1 MSMHVRLAAA
11 EDVKPLLDLIRECL
25 GAEHP
30 AKEVYDPGWVSREMC
45 REGGHE
51 TWVVDAGPR
60 LDACISFLRPDVA
73 VNPIANLGR
82 NLFRPGTFESGNA
95 QALLEQVRILC
106 AERSE
111 LGILRVPASETQQQR
126 LLEGSGCPAVG
137 YQPMKHTRPTRE
149 GTLFYMIPE
158 HTVLQRR
165 LPVGELPPQT
175 HALACEVLSSLGLPD
190 PGPVREGITGLP
202 AHPPVHCF
210 DSTLEAFE
218 EWRTQ
223 HPPPAADLRL
233 SSSFHK
239 GFGPM
244 RVTSRASVHVLMAG
258 SGNAIV
264 GGVTFLHDE
273 LDQCVRILDVHTAPG
288 FSVRP
293 VIQHVLRAAQQG
305 LNASYVEIDVLAGSG
320 RMLRCLEQLGFA
332 PVSYLPGFYTEGDRQ
347 LDVVKFAKTNIPYV
361 REIVPFEPAAR
372 RMVDIVEPHLA
383 DPPLGHAMISLLR
396 DQPLFAGL
404 GDGDLRKIAMLGR
417 QQMYRAGQKVFGKQD
432 QLADLHLVIRGQMDG
447 YLNESESP
455 VEKWTNGQL
464 FGEEALLKTERRP
477 LSAYAATTTIAVM
490 FSVGALQDLMFQEP
504 LLGMTLMRNLA
515 IELSAAA

>member
-210 DSTLEAFE
+210 DSTLEAYQA
-218 EWRTQ
+218 WCATQ
-223 HPPPAADLRL
+223 PAVPADLRL
-233 SSSFHK
+233 LNSAELQTIEGELTGESAGVEKCADAIVSEDAPV
-239 GFGPM
+239 GD
-244 RVTSRASVHVLMAG
+244 RVNMVFSGTTVVNGEARGVVVATGRPSTRSKRPSRVLVAPRSPASNMAG
-258 SGNAIV
+258 
-264 GGVTFLHDE
+264 L
-273 LDQCVRILDVHTAPG
+273 
-288 FSVRP
+288 
-293 VIQHVLRAAQQG
+293 
-305 LNASYVEIDVLAGSG
+305 
-320 RMLRCLEQLGFA
+320 
-332 PVSYLPGFYTEGDRQ
+332 
-347 LDVVKFAKTNIPYV
+347 
-361 REIVPFEPAAR
+361 
-372 RMVDIVEPHLA
+372 
-383 DPPLGHAMISLLR
+383 
-396 DQPLFAGL
+396 
-404 GDGDLRKIAMLGR
+404 
-417 QQMYRAGQKVFGKQD
+417 
-432 QLADLHLVIRGQMDG
+432 
-447 YLNESESP
+447 
-455 VEKWTNGQL
+455 
-464 FGEEALLKTERRP
+464 
-477 LSAYAATTTIAVM
+477 
-490 FSVGALQDLMFQEP
+490 
-504 LLGMTLMRNLA
+504 
-515 IELSAAA
+515 